1 VGKLGLFFN
10 CEIFNF
16 QNLIDGFFFVDLILF
31 YLKISPGFDGSFDMK
46 DLNLDWLIGIWIILS
61 FYE

>member
-1 VGKLGLFFN
+1 MGKLGLVFN

-46 DLNLDWLIGIWIILS
+46 DLNLD
-61 FYE
+61 